1 MGKLVS
7 YAIVLIIGILVYNN
21 FFGSATEKQQSKEV
35 FQKTKELGLEIRDLI
50 KQERENYD
58 DGKYSKIVDK
68 VKTLIGKSDELTSK
82 YSTKLDEIEEI
93 QEELGAEQRKKAR
106 NSSSYDEKTEEELKR
121 QLEEL
126 LGQLSK
132 NLE

>member
-126 LGQLSK
+126 LGELSK

>member
-35 FQKTKELGLEIRDLI
+35 FQKTKDLGLEIRDLI

-121 QLEEL
+121 QLEKL
-126 LGQLSK
+126 LGELSK

>member
-50 KQERENYD
+50 KQERDNYD

>member
-82 YSTKLDEIEEI
+82 YSTKLDEIDEI

-126 LGQLSK
+126 LGELSK

>member
-35 FQKTKELGLEIRDLI
+35 FQKTKELGLEIRALI